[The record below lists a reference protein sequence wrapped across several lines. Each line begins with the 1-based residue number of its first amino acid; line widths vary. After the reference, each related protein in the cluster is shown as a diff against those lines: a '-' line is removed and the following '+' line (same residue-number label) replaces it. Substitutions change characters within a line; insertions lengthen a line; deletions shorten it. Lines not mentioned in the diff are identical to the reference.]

1 MDERMEKSSM
11 DAEKAALLEYA
22 AMLSQLGVGV
32 GRARDYLRRLG
43 ERAVAHDT
51 NAMRQ
56 AVRDYREAKS
66 LFDNLEAHYL
76 ALRDGIGRK

>member
-1 MDERMEKSSM
+1 MYMEVKNM

-22 AMLSQLGVGV
+22 AMLSQLGVEV
-32 GRARDYLRRLG
+32 DKARDYLRWLD
-43 ERAVAHDT
+43 ERGVAHDT

-66 LFDNLEAHYL
+66 LFDNLEAQYL
-76 ALRDGIGRK
+76 ALRDAIDWK